1 MLNPYH
7 LEMVR
12 QGAEA
17 WNQWKVDSQ
26 VTNPEL
32 SGADLSEVDF
42 TGYSLAGSNLCE
54 ANLCRAVLSEADLS
68 GGNLS
73 MAYLIEANLFRAN
86 LSEANLV
93 RSNMA
98 KANFFGADLTK
109 ANLSDANL
117 SGANFTMADLATTN
131 LTKAN
136 LSLANFTKSHFKD
149 TIGMPH
155 GVFGIENSASVAIFT
170 PALVHQKMDLITRDM
185 LGGKSVK
192 KSDPIQVHISIQGHT
207 SFYDERTL
215 MNTVLDV
222 MKLFGFAPTENPKI
236 SEGAFCAIIMC
247 QGKGY
252 STSEKVREILTGL
265 YEGFS
270 RILKKEDTQSGLI
283 TQQTKA
289 IENLMS
295 VFRSIPN
302 QLTIQID
309 HLVIMQSYQQGK
321 GGIGIHQISEVLRE
335 ELANNPQILMSSH
348 LLKKILDDQK
358 GLANVHAKIKEEKP
372 GHS

>member
-1 MLNPYH
+1 
-7 LEMVR
+7 
-12 QGAEA
+12 
-17 WNQWKVDSQ
+17 
-26 VTNPEL
+26 
-32 SGADLSEVDF
+32 
-42 TGYSLAGSNLCE
+42 
-54 ANLCRAVLSEADLS
+54 
-68 GGNLS
+68 
-73 MAYLIEANLFRAN
+73 
-86 LSEANLV
+86 
-93 RSNMA
+93 MA

-236 SEGAFCAIIMC
+236 YEGAFCATILC
-247 QGKGY
+247 QRKEY
-252 STSEKVREILTGL
+252 RTSESGKEVLAGMFQGL
-265 YEGFS
+265 S
-270 RILKKEDTQSGLI
+270 RILKKENLQSGL
-283 TQQTKA
+283 TPQQTGA
-289 IENLMS
+289 LENLIR
-295 VFRSIPN
+295 VFQSIQSP
-302 QLTIQID
+302 LAVRID
-309 HLVIMQSYQQGK
+309 SFVVNQSYQQSQAVVR
-321 GGIGIHQISEVLRE
+321 IHHIS
-335 ELANNPQILMSSH
+335 
-348 LLKKILDDQK
+348 K
-358 GLANVHAKIKEEKP
+358 GLPE
-372 GHS
+372 